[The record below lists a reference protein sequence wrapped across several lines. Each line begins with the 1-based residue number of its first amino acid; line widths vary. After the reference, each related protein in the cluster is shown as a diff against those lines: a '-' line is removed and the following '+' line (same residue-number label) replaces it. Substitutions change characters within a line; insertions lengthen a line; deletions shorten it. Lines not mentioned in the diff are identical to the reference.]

1 MLKHKLPIL
10 INNAK
15 LHCQCPAPRL
25 GINVS
30 KVKGQNQMRE
40 GELNKLHT
48 ALTRQD
54 LQHGVVQTVHQPS
67 CHHASSDPMAP
78 GSEKSEG
85 TNFNSAHLTPHL
97 SYQVKSESEK

>member
-25 GINVS
+25 GINVC
-30 KVKGQNQMRE
+30 QNQMRE
-40 GELNKLHT
+40 GVLNKLLT

-67 CHHASSDPMAP
+67 CHHASSDPMAA

-97 SYQVKSESEK
+97 SYQVKVKVKS